1 MKKIITVVAFLLV
14 GVIGFAQNKQME
26 EIKSVDESL
35 RLAMISGNRE
45 QLMHLTSA
53 DLTYGHS
60 SGKIQNQNEFVEQ
73 IVSGQSDFVTI
84 DITNEQITLYKNTA
98 IVRHSLSAETNDGG
112 KAGTVK
118 LYVLLIWVKQN
129 SGWQLAARQAVK
141 QN

>member
-73 IVSGQSDFVTI
+73 IVSGQSDFVSI

>member
-14 GVIGFAQNKQME
+14 GVIGFAQNKQVE
-26 EIKSVDESL
+26 EIKSVNESL

-73 IVSGQSDFVTI
+73 IVSGQSDFVSI

>member
-35 RLAMISGNRE
+35 RLALISGNRE

-60 SGKIQNQNEFVEQ
+60 SGKIQNQKEFVEQ
-73 IVSGQSDFVTI
+73 IVSGQSDFVSI

-118 LYVLLIWVKQN
+118 LYVLLVWVKQN
-129 SGWQLAARQAVK
+129 NSWQLAARQAVK